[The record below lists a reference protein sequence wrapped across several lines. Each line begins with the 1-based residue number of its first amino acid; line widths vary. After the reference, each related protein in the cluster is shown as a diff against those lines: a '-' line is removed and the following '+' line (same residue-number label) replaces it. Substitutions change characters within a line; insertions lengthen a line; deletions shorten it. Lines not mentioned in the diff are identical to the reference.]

1 MTIPTMAGL
10 LTTVLNSLDD
20 RSLSALL
27 GSSME
32 IWLTNNVQAKPIV
45 GAVLLWVLDQPIDCQ
60 AAVGK
65 ICQIS
70 RGGVTNDVKDFA
82 KSLGLFGIFAGWG
95 RDSGET
101 YVESVN

>member
-1 MTIPTMAGL
+1 MSIGTMQEL

-27 GSSME
+27 GPSFDN
-32 IWLTNNVQAKPIV
+32 WLYNRMQPRPINGV
-45 GAVLLWVLDQPIDCQ
+45 TLLWVKDQPIDCL

-70 RGGVTNDVKDFA
+70 RGGVTNDVKDMA
-82 KSLGLFGIFAGWG
+82 KSLGLFGIFCGWADGPG
-95 RDSGET
+95 RT